1 MSEFRVDKITNRTG
15 DTGPQICGVSTFS
28 GTSGMAMPGGPT
40 AYRGGRGRA
49 IFAGGYE
56 APANTKEIQKIEI
69 ATTGNAT
76 NFGDLP
82 NIRNAQA
89 ATSSSTRGVVAGGAP
104 VTSEINYTI
113 FSSEGGA
120 SYFGNL
126 TVARRS
132 LSAGGDSTR
141 GIWMGG
147 NTPTRQRTID
157 YVTLASTGDA
167 SEFGE
172 LGVETG
178 NGSNLNDDMGGCA
191 SPIRTFSFGGGN
203 MTNVIQYVTIQTK
216 GDSQDW
222 GDLSQGNIR
231 FPTGVSNST
240 RALSA
245 GGANPSANGINTIE
259 YFTMA
264 SQGNASNFGDLTVGA
279 ARQAGAASA
288 TRGVF
293 AGGYTWPSPATVYNV
308 INYVT
313 IASTGNAI
321 DFGDLTFAIH
331 TNGASN
337 YFAGTSDVHGGL
349 G

>member
-1 MSEFRVDKITNRTG
+1 MSDLKINNITDRTG
-15 DTGPQICGVSTFS
+15 GSGPVIAGVSTVSSTGAF
-28 GTSGMAMPGGPT
+28 TVPVGPT
-40 AYRGGRGRA
+40 EMRGGRGRA

-76 NFGDLP
+76 DFGDLP
-82 NIRNAQA
+82 HIRNAQA

-113 FSSEGGA
+113 FSSGGGA
-120 SYFGNL
+120 SHFGSL

-172 LGVETG
+172 LGVNAG
-178 NGSNLNDDMGGCA
+178 LANNVNDDMGGCA
-191 SPIRTFSFGGGN
+191 SPIRTFSFGSGN

-245 GGANPSANGINTIE
+245 GGANPSTNGINTIE

-313 IASTGNAI
+313 ISTLGNAI

-331 TNGASN
+331 TNGACN